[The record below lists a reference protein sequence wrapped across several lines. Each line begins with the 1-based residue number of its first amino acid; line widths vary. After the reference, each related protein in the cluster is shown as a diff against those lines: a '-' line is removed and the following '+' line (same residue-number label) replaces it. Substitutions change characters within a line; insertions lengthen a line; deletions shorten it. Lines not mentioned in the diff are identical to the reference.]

1 VFGQC
6 LERSD
11 YVLPIWAL
19 EEHSDVRARAH
30 VLASGI
36 EVTDQK
42 TVEKELAKYRKLLES
57 QIDERS
63 NQLRESRLALR
74 Q

>member
-1 VFGQC
+1 MFGQC

-19 EEHSDVRARAH
+19 EEHPDVRARAH

-36 EVTDQK
+36 DITNQEI
-42 TVEKELAKYRKLLES
+42 VEEELAKYRKLLES
-57 QIDERS
+57 QVHERS